1 MDTFSFYHQLMFFTE
16 NLQIVRLVH
25 AQVAKKK
32 YLRVESLPGNMFKLK
47 CFIE

>member
-25 AQVAKKK
+25 AQVAKKNISGLNH
-32 YLRVESLPGNMFKLK
+32 YQGICLS
-47 CFIE
+47 